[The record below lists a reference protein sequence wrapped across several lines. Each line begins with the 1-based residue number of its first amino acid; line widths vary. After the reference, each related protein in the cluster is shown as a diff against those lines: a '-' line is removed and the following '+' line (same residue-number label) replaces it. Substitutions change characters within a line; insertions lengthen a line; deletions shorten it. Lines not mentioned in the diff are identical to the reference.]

1 MSRTVLRLALARPHV
16 MVLQAVGGTRVR
28 LAVDDELR
36 RRGWPSALSP
46 ADTDV
51 LVLAGAAGARLAGT
65 VRSLWRRVPEP
76 RLFLHVEEAGEV
88 PRLFDSVRDELA
100 GGGRQRSPLPESGAD
115 AGTTEENRGERRYS
129 DSSGR
134 RTASHGGTHGEAE
147 GHEHHAGTAEGL
159 AMAGRGPDRDGLALD
174 RLHVPLGPPLPGWP
188 PGLLVHTVLQGD
200 VLQRVEAE
208 RLDDPDAEGEFWGE
222 PWRHAA
228 EGHRVTRGRA
238 ARRVVAAR
246 LDSLAGLL
254 TVVGW
259 PDPAGLARRI
269 RDETLAGGPG
279 RRLRA
284 RIARLAGRLRRSR
297 TLTWL
302 TSDIGVLPT
311 GRAHRAGF
319 GGTVLR
325 ASRAGGDVAARW
337 REWLT
342 EIERGAREVD
352 DTSALSGTT
361 EAPAWVR
368 SGPVL
373 EVLPALL
380 EGAELSA
387 ARLTV
392 ASLDPRGTGTPPDEG
407 WGFSGA

>member
-1 MSRTVLRLALARPHV
+1 MSQTVLRLALARPHV
-16 MVLQAVGGTRVR
+16 MVLQAAGGERVR
-28 LAVDDELR
+28 LAVDGELR

-51 LVLAGAAGARLAGT
+51 LVLAGTAGSRLAGR
-65 VRSLWRRVPEP
+65 VRALWRRVPEP
-76 RLFLHVEEAGEV
+76 RLFLHVGEAGEV
-88 PRLFDSVRDELA
+88 PRLFDGVREELA
-100 GGGRQRSPLPESGAD
+100 GGGGPRTPLPESGAE
-115 AGTTEENRGERRYS
+115 AAATEGNRGEGRYS
-129 DSSGR
+129 EASETRTDSH
-134 RTASHGGTHGEAE
+134 AGTHGEVE
-147 GHEHHAGTAEGL
+147 GHEHHAGTVEGL

-174 RLHVPLGPPLPGWP
+174 RLHVPLGSPLPGWP

-200 VLQRVEAE
+200 VLQWVEAE
-208 RLDDPDAEGEFWGE
+208 QLDDPDAGGEFWGE

-228 EGHRVTRGRA
+228 DGHRVTRGWA

-279 RRLRA
+279 SRLRA
-284 RIARLAGRLRRSR
+284 GIARLAGRLRRSR

-302 TSDIGVLPT
+302 TSDIGVLST
-311 GRAHRAGF
+311 GTAHRAGF

-342 EIERGAREVD
+342 EIERGAHRVD
-352 DTSALSGTT
+352 DTSALSGTAGAAT
-361 EAPAWVR
+361 WVR

-373 EVLPALL
+373 EVLPGLL

-392 ASLDPRGTGTPPDEG
+392 ASLDPRGTGIPPDEG